1 MKKLLLIALFAAS
14 FAAHAQAQT
23 RVNQANVTQDKNGNY
38 TQISKKDTTGKTSA
52 KQTGKLFTD
61 AKGVQFPVMES
72 KNGKLFV
79 IKASAKTGKNYNYYL
94 KTTGAGQ

>member
-23 RVNQANVTQDKNGNY
+23 RVKQANVTQDKNGNY
-38 TQISKKDTTGKTSA
+38 TQISRKDSTGKTSA
-52 KQTGKLFTD
+52 KLTKQTFTD
-61 AKGVQFPVMES
+61 AKGIIFPVMES

-79 IKASAKTGKNYNYYL
+79 IKTSAKTGKQYNYYL
-94 KTTGAGQ
+94 SAGQ